1 MMAQVTT
8 LGAGTAGATSRATSK
23 RTRALLACGVVA
35 GPLYIV
41 LGLTQAFT
49 RDAFDL
55 RRHALSLLSNGAL
68 GWIQITNLV
77 VTGLLF
83 TACAVGMR
91 RAMRGGRGGTWG
103 PLLIAIAGLGT
114 FAAGFF
120 LADPA
125 DGFPRGTP
133 AGQPA
138 AMSWHS
144 ALHFTFAGVAFL
156 CLIVAC
162 FVFARRMASGGARG
176 GAVYS
181 LVTGLVFLAT
191 WAALPARP
199 GVAAINLAFAIGALN
214 GLAWVSVMAARLRG
228 ANG

>member
-1 MMAQVTT
+1 
-8 LGAGTAGATSRATSK
+8 LK

-41 LGLTQAFT
+41 VGLAQAFT

-55 RRHALSLLSNGAL
+55 RRHALSLLSNGSL
-68 GWIQITNLV
+68 GWIQITNFV

-91 RAMRGGRGGTWG
+91 RELRGGRGGRWA
-103 PLLIAIAGLGT
+103 PLLIGVAGLGI
-114 FAAGFF
+114 FAAGWFV
-120 LADPA
+120 ADPA

-138 AMSWHS
+138 TMTWHS
-144 ALHFTFAGVAFL
+144 GLHFTFAGIAFL
-156 CLIVAC
+156 CLIAAC
-162 FVFARRMASGGARG
+162 FVLARRLAAEGARG
-176 GAVYS
+176 MTAYS
-181 LVTGLVFLAT
+181 LVTGVVFLAS
-191 WAALPARP
+191 WVALLASPGHAA
-199 GVAAINLAFAIGALN
+199 VNLAFAVGALN
-214 GLAWVSVMAARLRG
+214 GLAWVSVMAARLRN